1 MFDSLKEDTVTSGEG
16 APLMVTDQKKD
27 YKIIII
33 IIDNNNKMIITIII
47 IIMHAYREKSKF

>member
-33 IIDNNNKMIITIII
+33 IIDNNNKNNKII
-47 IIMHAYREKSKF
+47 K